1 MKTDDDF
8 VDDNRN
14 IDDTN
19 LDAYNYKLDDQGL
32 I

>member
-19 LDAYNYKLDDQGL
+19 LDAYNYKLDEQGL